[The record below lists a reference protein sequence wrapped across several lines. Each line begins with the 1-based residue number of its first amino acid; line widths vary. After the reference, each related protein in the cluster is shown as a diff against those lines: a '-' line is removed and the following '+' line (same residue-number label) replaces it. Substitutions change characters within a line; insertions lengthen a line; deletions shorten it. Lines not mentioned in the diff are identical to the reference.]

1 MPTYEYKCLECGYRF
16 DAFQK
21 MTDPHLETCP
31 KCGGK
36 VKRVIGSG
44 AGIIFKG
51 SGFYETDYKKSHSSA
66 TSKSANKAES
76 EKTAPAAK
84 TEKSETKSSGS
95 KKEAKAS

>member
-1 MPTYEYKCLECGYRF
+1 MPTYEYKCLDCGYRF

-51 SGFYETDYKKSHSSA
+51 SGFYETDYKKSHASTVNKNVNNSPNPKA
-66 TSKSANKAES
+66 DTKQTEVKAE
-76 EKTAPAAK
+76 KTTAK
-84 TEKSETKSSGS
+84 KP
-95 KKEAKAS
+95 EAKAS